1 MERNKPLFIVSNLV
15 ILLGISMLIMSG
27 IFFTLYNV
35 PSGFFEGTISGFSTA
50 DLNETNSNETNSN
63 ETEQFFESNN
73 FSVNSSELNLSMFE
87 QGEAVVGQEVEWI
100 NFNTNEIVTTA
111 APTVSETTELE
122 VDGKIQKKVT
132 VASEFH
138 YQNVLTYASIPD
150 LNPEQVRLYWMID
163 GVKTDVT
170 DDTEF
175 NVTFYDENSDNLIDK
190 ISWITPHLS
199 EQEFILEFDITVINP
214 WEFGESGGEWVVY
227 FNTTG
232 TGTLNITKDNLS
244 NSVLTFNYLR
254 CGSEDIDYN
263 YVGQSYVVEDYNCSE
278 IAIISHTIGDMP
290 DEIFSLRFDFG
301 NDLQNAVDF
310 AYDPAVCLPWPTSIP
325 GEPNCESSCGVG
337 NPAFV
342 GFDIDP
348 GVDGACYS
356 DMDGS
361 CSTLCGATN
370 NKPIWSQAINNTG
383 AVVNSGISIPDT
395 DLTAA
400 GNGRC
405 QDADGDSLSFTITS
419 ENTSQ
424 VDCTIDGNQLN
435 ITPSTTWYGNGSSC
449 SVRCGDG
456 TDTADTIVSLNIT
469 GANVNCGD
477 TLTSSKTLSN
487 NVTGC
492 TSNNF
497 ITLSGNNIVLDCDG
511 YTIQGEANSSINLGT
526 GSENNTIK
534 NCNIKLNGTTSK
546 NGILGYTVNN
556 LTLQNNTINVSTH
569 HAIYLGSR
577 SSNSTIQG
585 NNIFGDSSTAL
596 IYLINEPFNITVRDN
611 NITEGDRY
619 AIRYYNGSKH
629 NLIINNTITS
639 SQYAIQ
645 LYLGTYNSTIENNT
659 VTCSG
664 NYCVEI
670 RIDASENTLFNNTLI
685 NGGYSLHLHTNV
697 TKTTAY
703 NNTISTNSSDGTRAV
718 RLTNASHNRIFN
730 NTLTTFDLGI
740 QVYLESINNSF
751 LDNTI
756 TSTDDIGFEV
766 HTRAS
771 NNTIA
776 GNTITISDDYGI
788 RFLTNSSDNIAKNNI
803 ITITDAYALSFES
816 DSRNN
821 IAWNNNWSTNR
832 LSVRDTTSSSIFNS
846 IVYNNSNVD
855 INFNSSDLTVSEGG
869 TFGLGQNLSIV
880 GNEVFVNIT
889 HFPSF
894 NRSAHITIF
903 GTNSLSLSS
912 RIPYQDGT
920 ACTGSVCTEVSDADT
935 YKFNVTT
942 LTSNKRY
949 NFSVGAPPKSVSIA
963 FSTRLSNNLKWIVS
977 NTTGAEW
984 TAQYNNGTGPS
995 EYYINVT
1002 SNNTNVNLTIKASTA
1017 LTSGANTLALTN
1029 FNYSYNGS
1037 DSTVPGFNKSITT
1050 TASTIGNNLANNAV
1064 TWLKFFLKVPTRQ
1077 KAGNYTNT
1085 VTIAATAS

>member
-1 MERNKPLFIVSNLV
+1 MERNNPHFIVSNLAV
-15 ILLGISMLIMSG
+15 IIGISILVLSG
-27 IFFTLYNV
+27 LVFVAFNT
-35 PSGFFEGTISGFSTA
+35 PTGFFDGTISGFSTA
-50 DLNETNSNETNSN
+50 DSTTNNAA
-63 ETEQFFESNN
+63 
-73 FSVNSSELNLSMFE
+73 VNLSGFE
-87 QGEAVVGQEVEWI
+87 QGNAVVGQEVEWI
-100 NFNTNEIVTTA
+100 NLNTSEIVTTS
-111 APTVSETTELE
+111 APEVSETTESE

-150 LNPEQVRLYWMID
+150 LTPEQVKLYWMID
-163 GVKTDVT
+163 GAKTEVT
-170 DDTEF
+170 DNVEF
-175 NVTFYDENSDNLIDK
+175 NVTFYDENNDNLIDK

-244 NSVLTFNYLR
+244 NSVLTFNYLK
-254 CGSEDIDYN
+254 CGSEDIAYN

-301 NDLQNAVDF
+301 NDLQNDVDF
-310 AYDPAVCLPWPTSIP
+310 AYDPAVCLPWPTGAP
-325 GEPNCESSCGVG
+325 GEPNCESSCGIG
-337 NPAFV
+337 TPAFV

-356 DMDGS
+356 DPDGS
-361 CSTLCGATN
+361 CRTACGGGGGN
-370 NKPIWSQAINNTG
+370 NAPVWAQTINNTG
-383 AVVNSGISIPDT
+383 AAVNSGSSIPDT
-395 DLTAA
+395 DLTNS
-400 GNGRC
+400 GNGQC
-405 QDADGDSLSFTITS
+405 TDADGDNLQFSVTA

-424 VDCTIDGNQLN
+424 VDCTISSNQLS

-449 SVRCGDG
+449 EISCGDG
-456 TDTADTIVSLNIT
+456 TDVTAHTVSLNIT
-469 GANVNCGD
+469 GNNVNCGD
-477 TLTSSKTLSN
+477 TLTSSRTLPTD
-487 NVTGC
+487 VMGC
-492 TSNNF
+492 SSNNF
-497 ITLSGNNIVLDCDG
+497 ITLSGNNTVFDCDG
-511 YTIQGEANSSINLGT
+511 YTIQGEANSAINLGT
-526 GSENNTIK
+526 GSTNNTIK
-534 NCNIKLNGTTSK
+534 NCNINLNGTTSK
-546 NGILGYTVNN
+546 NGILGYRANN
-556 LTLQNNTINVSTH
+556 LTVQNNTINVSTH
-569 HAIYLGSR
+569 HAIYLSLR

-585 NNIFGDSSTAL
+585 NNIFGDSSTPL
-596 IYLINEPFNITVRDN
+596 IYLLNEPFNITIRDN

-619 AIRYYNGSKH
+619 SIRYYNGSKH
-629 NLIINNTITS
+629 NHILNNTIIS
-639 SQYAIQ
+639 SQYGIQ
-645 LYLGTYNSTIENNT
+645 LFSGTYNSTIENNT

-664 NYCVEI
+664 NYCIEI
-670 RIDASENTLFNNTLI
+670 RSNASENTLFNNTLI
-685 NGGYSLHLHTNV
+685 NGGYSLSLHTNV
-697 TKTTAY
+697 TKTTIY
-703 NNTISTNSSDGTRAV
+703 NNTISTNSSDGTRAI

-756 TSTDDIGFEV
+756 TATDDLGFEI
-766 HTRAS
+766 HTRSS
-771 NNTIA
+771 NNTIS
-776 GNTITISDDYGI
+776 GNTITVSDDYGI
-788 RFLTNSSDNIAKNNI
+788 RFLTSSSDNIAKNNI

-821 IAWNNNWSTNR
+821 IAWNNTWSTDR
-832 LSVRDTTSSSIFNS
+832 LSVRDITSLSNVNS
-846 IVYNNSNVD
+846 IVYNTSNVD
-855 INFNSSDLTVSEGG
+855 INFNSTNLNVSEGG
-869 TFGLGQNLSIV
+869 TFGLGKNLSIV

-889 HFPSF
+889 NFPSF

-903 GTNSLSLSS
+903 GTDSLSLSS
-912 RIPYQDGT
+912 RIPYQNGT

-935 YKFNVTT
+935 YKFNVSI
-942 LTSNKRY
+942 LVDNNIY

-963 FSTRLSNNLKWIVS
+963 FSTRLTNNLKWIVS

-1002 SNNTNVNLTIKASTA
+1002 SNNTNVNLTIKASAA
-1017 LTSGANTLALTN
+1017 LTSGENTLALTN

>member
-1 MERNKPLFIVSNLV
+1 MERNKPLFIVNNLV
-15 ILLGISMLIMSG
+15 VILGISILVLSGLI
-27 IFFTLYNV
+27 FVTFNA
-35 PSGFFEGTISGFSTA
+35 PAGFFDGSISGFST
-50 DLNETNSNETNSN
+50 
-63 ETEQFFESNN
+63 
-73 FSVNSSELNLSMFE
+73 VELNDSTESDAVVNLSEFE
-87 QGEAVVGQEVEWI
+87 QGDAVVGQEVEWI
-100 NFNTNEIVTTA
+100 NINTSEIVTTA
-111 APTVSETTELE
+111 APEVIETEESE

-132 VASEFH
+132 VVSEFH

-150 LNPEQVRLYWMID
+150 LNSEQVKLYWMID
-163 GVKTDVT
+163 GAKTEVT
-170 DDTEF
+170 DNVEF
-175 NVTFYDENSDNLIDK
+175 NVTFYDENNDNLIDK

-214 WEFGESGGEWVVY
+214 WELGESGSEWVVY

-244 NSVLTFNYLR
+244 NSVLTFNYLK
-254 CGSEDIDYN
+254 CGSEDIAYN

-278 IAIISHTIGDMP
+278 IAIISHTIGAMP

-301 NDLQNAVDF
+301 NDLQNDVDF
-310 AYDPAVCLPWPTSIP
+310 AYDPMNCLPWDP
-325 GEPNCESSCGVG
+325 GLGGPNCAEICGVG
-337 NPAFV
+337 VPMPWL
-342 GFDIDP
+342 GFDIAP
-348 GVDGACYS
+348 PVDGVCYS
-356 DMDGS
+356 DGDGS
-361 CSTLCGATN
+361 CRTACGGGGGN
-370 NKPIWSQAINNTG
+370 NKPEWSQAINNTG

-405 QDADGDSLSFTITS
+405 QDADGDSLSFQITS

-424 VDCTIDGNQLN
+424 VDCTIDGNQLS

-449 SVRCGDG
+449 TVRCGDG

-469 GANVNCGD
+469 GDNVNCGD
-477 TLTSSKTLSN
+477 TLTSSRTLPTD
-487 NVTGC
+487 VMGC
-492 TSNNF
+492 SSNNF
-497 ITLSGNNIVLDCDG
+497 ITLNGNNIVLDCDG

-526 GSENNTIK
+526 GSTNNTVK

-546 NGILGYTVNN
+546 NGILGYRVRD

-577 SSNSTIQG
+577 SSNSTIQS

-596 IYLINEPFNITVRDN
+596 IYLLNEPFNITVRDN

-629 NLIINNTITS
+629 NFIINNTITS

-645 LYLGTYNSTIENNT
+645 VYLGTYNSTIENNT

-664 NYCVEI
+664 NYCIEL
-670 RIDASENTLFNNTLI
+670 RDNASENILFNNTLI
-685 NGGYSLHLHTNV
+685 NGGYSISLNTHV
-697 TKTTAY
+697 TKTTVY
-703 NNTISTNSSDGTRAV
+703 NNTVSTNSSDGTRAI

-740 QVYLESINNSF
+740 QVYLESQNNSF

-756 TSTDDIGFEV
+756 TSTDDIGFEF

-771 NNTIA
+771 NNIIS

-788 RFLTNSSDNIAKNNI
+788 RFIINSSDNLAKNNV
-803 ITITDAYALSFES
+803 ITMTDAYALSFES
-816 DSRNN
+816 DSGDN
-821 IAWNNNWSTNR
+821 IAWNNSWSTNR
-832 LSVRDTTSSSIFNS
+832 LSVRDTTSSSKFNS
-846 IVYNNSNVD
+846 IIYNTSKVD

-869 TFGLGQNLSIV
+869 TFGLGKNLSIA
-880 GNEVFVNIT
+880 GTEVFVNIT

-903 GTNSLSLSS
+903 GTDALSLSS

-1002 SNNTNVNLTIKASTA
+1002 SNNTNVNLTIKASAA

-1029 FNYSYNGS
+1029 FNYSYNSS